1 MPYLNAKI
9 YSDGGHYVAI
19 PQGAYPSRKGRQRRG
34 KQNVQI
40 EIPPPRDLIE
50 LAERNAP
57 RESTK
62 SRFEKA
68 YAESRSLPKR
78 ERKSH
83 IRATLKNDFATK
95 DELSAYVERN
105 TERKRSNEIRRK
117 IRLYRKLNLQRWNY
131 FCTFTYDDNLH
142 TEETF
147 RKKLSNTLKHF
158 VSRNGWKYVG
168 VWERSPEK
176 QRLHFHGI
184 FYIPKLVGEI
194 IETKDY
200 STKTHKTQIT
210 YQNTHFL
217 KRFGRNDFKPI
228 QSKYEIPSVAKYIAK
243 YMEKTGEKLV
253 YGGKLPTF
261 FLSDIVDE
269 DVICPFGA
277 YDAKLLLYDKFTC
290 IKDGEIIGEVGE
302 ETIKQMKKCN

>member
-19 PQGAYPSRKGRQRRG
+19 PQGAYPSRKGRQHRG
-34 KQNVQI
+34 KPNVQI

-83 IRATLKNDFATK
+83 IRAALKNDFSTK

-105 TERKRSNEIRRK
+105 TVRKRTNEIRRK

-131 FCTFTYDDNLH
+131 FCTVTY
-142 TEETF
+142 
-147 RKKLSNTLKHF
+147 
-158 VSRNGWKYVG
+158 
-168 VWERSPEK
+168 
-176 QRLHFHGI
+176 
-184 FYIPKLVGEI
+184 FYGH
-194 IETKDY
+194 
-200 STKTHKTQIT
+200 S
-210 YQNTHFL
+210 
-217 KRFGRNDFKPI
+217 
-228 QSKYEIPSVAKYIAK
+228 
-243 YMEKTGEKLV
+243 
-253 YGGKLPTF
+253 
-261 FLSDIVDE
+261 
-269 DVICPFGA
+269 
-277 YDAKLLLYDKFTC
+277 LYD
-290 IKDGEIIGEVGE
+290 
-302 ETIKQMKKCN
+302 TI